1 MLQVVLRAAASFKE
15 KVSDMT
21 FYSVEFLGH
30 HKVWPHKQTL
40 TFCLM
45 LKGIASSLYWC
56 GHHIHGLHPL
66 LLGILE
72 AEGLH
77 LSLLWNFYYTSE
89 LPHSGFHPHPW
100 NRKHEKMEAQ
110 LPCLSL
116 GTRNAH
122 STSKVPPRDQ
132 RRLQLQIYHSST
144 SLCPFQLLCFL
155 TSVIPKTLTNK
166 APVWRFQRLSL
177 GSQPA
182 PSLGHLAPL
191 QRHHSLI
198 HKSLHS
204 FIHQI
209 FLSFYYAGH
218 SINCWG
224 YVVNKTDVIPD
235 CMGILMG
242 FIRKEAGSYNKL
254 KYVLQ

>member
-1 MLQVVLRAAASFKE
+1 MLQIVLRAAASFKE

-21 FYSVEFLGH
+21 FYSVGFLGH
-30 HKVWPHKQTL
+30 HKVCPHKQTW

-66 LLGILE
+66 LLGMLE

-89 LPHSGFHPHPW
+89 LPHSGFHLFHGIGDMRRWKPSSLASLWAPGMSMPHP
-100 NRKHEKMEAQ
+100 KCPH
-110 LPCLSL
+110 
-116 GTRNAH
+116 GTSWGYSCKYITVQHPSAH
-122 STSKVPPRDQ
+122 SSFSVSSQVWFPR
-132 RRLQLQIYHSST
+132 I
-144 SLCPFQLLCFL
+144 
-155 TSVIPKTLTNK
+155 LTNK

-224 YVVNKTDVIPD
+224 YVVNKTDVILD
-235 CMGILMG
+235 CMGILMV

-254 KYVLQ
+254 KCVFQ